1 MNNKAVLIQSFTSL
15 RNHKLNVIA
24 SIQSMRGN
32 VAIHKIFFPL
42 LMILI
47 TLFFTACSDD
57 KPVYSISTGAGYNV
71 SLVVSHKEI
80 SDGGSFSI
88 TAYITDPNG
97 DPVPDEEEVVK
108 FSCSQNEVKFED
120 EKCDVKNGFAATTA
134 QWEDQSDDDNPDP
147 PMNATITA
155 TYKGAVSSAQVI
167 LISKA
172 F

>member
-1 MNNKAVLIQSFTSL
+1 MINKYKNRTK
-15 RNHKLNVIA
+15 NHISCKLFQKNIK
-24 SIQSMRGN
+24 S
-32 VAIHKIFFPL
+32 
-42 LMILI
+42 LI
-47 TLFFTACSDD
+47 TNNFFFLLFFIVIILFSTSCSSD
-57 KPVYSISTGAGYNV
+57 KPIYSVSSGAGYNV

-88 TAYITDPNG
+88 SAYITDPNG
-97 DPVPDEEEVVK
+97 NPVPDEDDVVK

-120 EKCDVKNGFAATTA
+120 EKCNVKNGFAATTA
-134 QWEDQSDDDNPDP
+134 QWEDQSDNDNPDP